1 MKLRPRKRMTID
13 ELAHDTGV
21 SSRNIRYYQTRGLLP
36 APEVE
41 GRTGY
46 YGPEHV
52 ERLTLIQDMQAEGL
66 NLQAISW
73 LLGGA
78 GSVGSDEVRRLKRAV
93 LDGWVT
99 DTPEEATVDQIIG
112 DTEVSAEEA
121 IADAET
127 ATKLGLVAPTDDP
140 LRWTVLLPSV
150 LAAGRELRAMG
161 VPTRRSFEVLEL
173 MREHLA
179 PIAEEFLRVFDEATL
194 APWDARGRP
203 ADEWPAIRESVER
216 IRPLANEA
224 VLGVFQQMMADVVS
238 ARLAEAVD
246 PDA

>member
-161 VPTRRSFEVLEL
+161 GDT
-173 MREHLA
+173 
-179 PIAEEFLRVFDEATL
+179 
-194 APWDARGRP
+194 GP
-203 ADEWPAIRESVER
+203 ADAGGDSGSAPQSPPQR
-216 IRPLANEA
+216 RPPIWY
-224 VLGVFQQMMADVVS
+224 
-238 ARLAEAVD
+238 R
-246 PDA
+246 